1 MKSAGISPLAI
12 SHHDHSIQMQISVR
26 DNAIQIDVEK
36 VNKEMQTT

>member
-12 SHHDHSIQMQISVR
+12 SRHDHSNQMQISVR

-36 VNKEMQTT
+36 VNNEMQTT